1 MKKNINEAI
10 SQAIRLM
17 AILFVVLFGACTE
30 ESFIEGEK
38 PETPEQPE
46 TPVAGDT
53 IASFSD
59 FRLNEGDWVYSNGL
73 AVAADHYFDG
83 YVEYK
88 VDGQVVKTD
97 LIEHENAP
105 MRIEWT
111 PIEETTSASAEKMYL
126 GQTSGEA
133 KFIETHTNQKVNFS
147 KYEREC
153 KLSFVGMEVTLTGSW
168 YEASLGNN
176 GNVVACRYDS
186 TSVATQVMDTV
197 KVDGEKIEID
207 LDGKKYN
214 RVNVIA
220 KAMNHF
226 TDMPSKKAHSEEM
239 DIQYSVLVP
248 VIFVP
253 GEKFYE
259 GSIAGN
265 GSYTKA
271 SEESYRSS
279 LELTHIFTQD
289 GKQIKEQETVSGIA
303 TVKTWVEGDN
313 NPKIWSSSNIGNP
326 SVSVNE
332 TVSDLYQKDG
342 YIYAKKYTTVWSY
355 TWTDANTGESFRKE
369 IHSEV
374 ERLYYRR
381 EAGKEVAM
389 PFGETSSSYAGFNAG
404 AAVIKTQNGKEYE
417 AYSGQISFNGNHK
430 STTGNVNDAI
440 SGLKASQEI
449 WVEVV
454 KEEDKFIGFDKE
466 IIKGD
471 NNNDSKIIIVEH
483 WSVSGDKTLTFTQS
497 ANYSFAVSEQQRV
510 FGEALAFVSGP
521 AKSTNATEFN
531 EVKENQ
537 FVRTV
542 TTVTSVSFNP
552 TCEVK
557 AIAKATE
564 AYIEYRGK
572 KINFEFAEATVSYEG
587 INNPT
592 VTEVEAEKK
601 YTRRS
606 YEVSFAHNVLGNK
619 VASVLVDEEIIETP
633 DENPDENPGETP
645 ETPDENPGETPDE
658 NPGETP
664 DENPG
669 ETPDETPDET
679 PAITVPSEWG
689 NIDITKTK
697 AYGTISV
704 AWELQSNGTFMPIY
718 SGTVITSKG
727 IVSFR
732 NGYEQFTPMNTASIS
747 DKVGNAW
754 DGSRLYPSYIEVDR
768 SGANISWS
776 YISVVDYSLL
786 TDVNSSKMT
795 VVGGID
801 IEKPCVAEGGN
812 ASVYTFS
819 ENGNT
824 VRVVVTFNG
833 VIFNEVFAK

>member
-1 MKKNINEAI
+1 MLKNFTNKD
-10 SQAIRLM
+10 LM
-17 AILFVVLFGACTE
+17 TNIMSLAAILFFVFGAVSCTE
-30 ESFIEGEK
+30 EHFIEGEK
-38 PETPEQPE
+38 PTIEQPE
-46 TPVAGDT
+46 VPVAGDT

-59 FRLNEGDWVYSNGL
+59 FRLNEGGWSYSNGL
-73 AVAADHYFDG
+73 AAADHYFDG

-88 VDGQVVKTD
+88 VKDQVVKSD
-97 LIEHENAP
+97 LIDHENAP

-111 PIEETTSASAEKMYL
+111 PIEETTAASAEKMYL
-126 GQTSGEA
+126 GQSASEA
-133 KFIETHTNQKVNFS
+133 KFIENHTNQKVSFK
-147 KYEREC
+147 KYEREN
-153 KLSFVGMEVTLTGSW
+153 KLSFVGMEVVLKGSW

-176 GNVVACRYDS
+176 SNIVACRYDS
-186 TSVATQVMDTV
+186 TTIATQVMDTV
-197 KVDGEKIEID
+197 KVNGSKIEID

-214 RVNVIA
+214 RVVVTA
-220 KAMNHF
+220 KAENHF
-226 TDMPSKKAHSEEM
+226 TDLPANTTHSEEM

-483 WSVSGDKTLTFTQS
+483 WSISGDKEIVFTQS
-497 ANYSFAVSEQQRV
+497 ANYTFSVSEQQRV
-510 FGEALAFVSGP
+510 FGESLSFISGLS
-521 AKSTNATEFN
+521 KSTNATEFN
-531 EVKENQ
+531 EVKEGQ
-537 FVRTV
+537 FARTI
-542 TTVTSVSFNP
+542 TSTYTAKFNL
-552 TCEVK
+552 CEVE

-564 AYIEYRGK
+564 AYVEYRGE
-572 KINFEFAEATVSYEG
+572 KIYFKFVEASVEYKGTS
-587 INNPT
+587 NPT
-592 VTEVEAEKK
+592 VTEVEAADKK
-601 YTRRS
+601 YTRKA
-606 YEVSFAHNVLGNK
+606 YEVTFAHNVLGNK
-619 VASVLVDEEIIETP
+619 VASVLVDEEII
-633 DENPDENPGETP
+633 DEPSQDEPTTDEPTTDEPTTDEPTTDEPTTDEPTP
-645 ETPDENPGETPDE
+645 EDPVEEI
-658 NPGETP
+658 
-664 DENPG
+664 
-669 ETPDETPDET
+669 

-689 NIDITKTK
+689 NIDIAKTK

-801 IEKPCVAEGGN
+801 IEKPFVAEGGN

>member
-1 MKKNINEAI
+1 MKKNINEVVNM
-10 SQAIRLM
+10 AIRLV
-17 AILFVVLFGACTE
+17 AILVVVLFGAVSCTE

-46 TPVAGDT
+46 VPVAGDT
-53 IASFSD
+53 LIVNQD
-59 FRLNEGDWVYSNGL
+59 FDLHHGDWSYSNGL
-73 AVAADHYFDG
+73 ATAEHYFEG
-83 YVEYK
+83 FLTVK
-88 VDGQVVKTD
+88 VGNKPVSDID
-97 LIEHENAP
+97 IEHDNAP
-105 MRIEWT
+105 MSIAWT
-111 PIEETTSASAEKMYL
+111 PIKETTGAGAEKMYL
-126 GQTSGEA
+126 GYEA
-133 KFIETHTNQKVNFS
+133 GDTVCVGSHTNQKINFK
-147 KYEREC
+147 KYERKC
-153 KLSFVGMEVTLTGSW
+153 KLSFVGMELVLKGSW
-168 YEASLGNN
+168 YEASFNKADTIG
-176 GNVVACRYDS
+176 CRYDS
-186 TSVATQVMDTV
+186 TTVATQVSDTV
-197 KVDGEKIEID
+197 KVNGVKVEVE
-207 LDGKKYN
+207 LNGQKYN
-214 RVNVIA
+214 RVNVTA
-220 KAMNHF
+220 KALNHF
-226 TDMPSKKAHSEEM
+226 TDLPAGTNHSEQM
-239 DIQYSVLVP
+239 DIEYSVLVP
-248 VIFVP
+248 VVFVP

-259 GSIAGN
+259 GSIAGS
-265 GSYTKA
+265 GSYVKA

-279 LELTHIFTQD
+279 LELKHIFTQD
-289 GKQIKEQETVSGIA
+289 GKQLTEQETVSGIA

-606 YEVSFAHNVLGNK
+606 YEVSFAHSVLGTK
-619 VASVLVDEEIIETP
+619 KASVLVDEEII
-633 DENPDENPGETP
+633 DEPSQDEPTTDEPTTDEPTTDEPTTDEPTTDEPTP
-645 ETPDENPGETPDE
+645 EDPVEEI
-658 NPGETP
+658 
-664 DENPG
+664 
-669 ETPDETPDET
+669 

-689 NIDITKTK
+689 NIDIAKTK

-776 YISVVDYSLL
+776 YISVVDSSLL

-801 IEKPCVAEGGN
+801 IEKPFVAEGGN

-824 VRVVVTFNG
+824 VRVVVSFNG
-833 VIFNEVFAK
+833 IIFNEVFAK

>member
-1 MKKNINEAI
+1 M
-10 SQAIRLM
+10 AIRLM
-17 AILFVVLFGACTE
+17 AVLFVVLFGACTE
-30 ESFIEGEK
+30 EHFISGEEPEINK
-38 PETPEQPE
+38 PDE

-59 FRLNEGDWVYSNGL
+59 FKLNEEAWNYSNGL
-73 AVAADHYFDG
+73 ATADHYFDG

-88 VDGQVVKTD
+88 VDNKVVKSD
-97 LIEHENAP
+97 LIDHENAP
-105 MRIEWT
+105 MRITWEPIAET
-111 PIEETTSASAEKMYL
+111 PAASAEKMYI
-126 GQTSGEA
+126 GQAAGEA
-133 KFIETHTNQKVNFS
+133 KFIEAHTNQKVNFS

-153 KLSFVGMEVTLTGSW
+153 KLSFVGMEVSLKGSW

-176 GNVVACRYDS
+176 SNVVACRYDS
-186 TSVATQVMDTV
+186 TTVATQKGDTV
-197 KVDGEKIEID
+197 MVDGEKIEVEV
-207 LDGKKYN
+207 GGTKYN
-214 RVNVIA
+214 RIVVTA
-220 KAMNHF
+220 KALNHF
-226 TDMPSKKAHSEEM
+226 TDLPAGTTHSEQM
-239 DIQYSVLVP
+239 DIEYSVLVP

-253 GEKFYE
+253 GDKIYE

-271 SEESYRSS
+271 SEESYRSE

-289 GKQIKEQETVSGIA
+289 GKQIKEQETVSGTA

-332 TVSDLYQKDG
+332 TVSELYQKSE
-342 YIYAKKYTTVWSY
+342 YIYAKMYKTVWTY

-531 EVKENQ
+531 TEFNEVKENQ

-606 YEVSFAHNVLGNK
+606 YEVSFAHSVLGTK
-619 VASVLVDEEIIETP
+619 KASVLVDEEII
-633 DENPDENPGETP
+633 DEPSQDEPTTDEPTTDEPTTDEPTTDEPTTDEPTP
-645 ETPDENPGETPDE
+645 EDPVEEI
-658 NPGETP
+658 
-664 DENPG
+664 
-669 ETPDETPDET
+669 

-689 NIDITKTK
+689 NIDIAKTK

-776 YISVVDYSLL
+776 YISVVDGSLL

-801 IEKPCVAEGGN
+801 IEKPFVAEGGN

-824 VRVVVTFNG
+824 VRVVVTYQG
-833 VIFNEVFAK
+833 VVMFDEIFAK